1 MFDLSPDDITEGPVL
16 RALLVLAAPLLVQN
30 LVQVLQQVVDLFWL
44 GRLSG
49 DAVAAV
55 GLVFPLTSLLFAV
68 VIFAPFVGTQVLVSQ
83 RIGADDAAGAR
94 NVVFVGLVAG
104 AVLAVLG
111 GAVAYV
117 GARPATELLT
127 STRPKSVAGRVPE
140 LAAAYVSVVAVGL
153 PVLTLADTAEGAFIG
168 WGDSRAALYM
178 NALAVAVNLVLDP
191 LLIFGYGPVPGMG
204 IEGAAAATIVGYGL
218 GGLLGAAMI
227 ARGRNGAMLS
237 RAAARLDP
245 GRARE
250 ILGVGAPI
258 SGQQLAKQ
266 SADLLLVLVAFTLG
280 GPAGLAAYTVGFRI
294 ASVAV
299 IPSSSLRQA
308 AQSVVGQN
316 LGAGRIDRARRVTWL
331 GAAVAAAVLG
341 AVGIGQWAAPA
352 AITRVFVP
360 ELGADA
366 LALAVEY
373 LRVLAVGYP
382 AIGALYLFQGG
393 FNGAQR
399 TRISFAA
406 SLLQYWGVRLPVA
419 VVGGGM
425 VSLGLGAMW
434 GISAVFWAV
443 TASNLAAAV
452 GLALYYH
459 YSAERGMLDRA
470 AKAAAA

>member
-1 MFDLSPDDITEGPVL
+1 MLELSSDEITQGPIL

-83 RIGADDAAGAR
+83 RVGADDVRGAR
-94 NVVFVGLVAG
+94 NVLFIGVIVGAT
-104 AVLAVLG
+104 LAVVG
-111 GAVAYV
+111 GAVAYL

-127 STRPKSVAGRVPE
+127 STRPESVAGRVPA
-140 LAAAYVSVVAVGL
+140 LAAEYVAVVALGL
-153 PVLTLADTAEGAFIG
+153 PVLTLADTTEGAFIG

-191 LLIFGYGPVPGMG
+191 VLIFGYGPIPGIG
-204 IEGAAAATIVGYGL
+204 IKGAAAATIVGYGL
-218 GGLLGAAMI
+218 GGVLGAVLI
-227 ARGRNGAMLS
+227 ARGRNGGMLS
-237 RAAARLDP
+237 RTAARLDP
-245 GRARE
+245 ARAWE

-266 SADLLLVLVAFTLG
+266 SVDLLLVLIAFTIG
-280 GPAGLAAYTVGFRI
+280 GPAGLAAYTVGVRA

-299 IPSSSLRQA
+299 IPSSSLQQA

-316 LGAGRIDRARRVTWL
+316 LGAGCPDRAFRATWL
-331 GAAVAAAVLG
+331 GAAVAAGVLG
-341 AVGIGQWAAPA
+341 LVGVVQWAIPG
-352 AITRVFVP
+352 AITATFVP
-360 ELGADA
+360 ELGGDA
-366 LALAVEY
+366 LALSVEY
-373 LRVLAVGYP
+373 LRILAIGYP
-382 AIGALYLFQGG
+382 AIGAAYLFQGG
-393 FNGAQR
+393 FNGARR
-399 TRISFAA
+399 TRTSFVA
-406 SLLQYWGVRLPVA
+406 SLVQYWGVRLPVA
-419 VVGGGM
+419 VVGGGL
-425 VSLGLGAMW
+425 VSVGVGLML

-443 TASNLAAAV
+443 TASNLLAAI
-452 GLALYYH
+452 GLGVYYH

-470 AKAAAA
+470 AEAAAA